1 LDRKLKIVFVSP
13 CYNAEKNLK
22 NLIGSIASQ
31 NDSRWHHVIIDD
43 ISSDNTYE
51 IALELTQSDS
61 RFTVIKNTEKKY
73 ALRNII
79 ETSRMFQNDN
89 AVIATVDGDDSLC
102 NESTVNKVLQCY
114 TAGSDIVWTAHKWDL
129 KNLNISKEMPGNVNP
144 YQWPWCSSHLRTF
157 RSSLLKDISDENF
170 KDWNGE
176 WFKRGYD
183 QALMLPLLYKTQK
196 RFYLNEV
203 CYQYNIESV
212 SMTSSERIKADHSQI
227 STVNFVRSRGFMS

>member
-1 LDRKLKIVFVSP
+1 MKIVFVSP

>member
-1 LDRKLKIVFVSP
+1 MKIVFVSP

-22 NLIGSIASQ
+22 NLIGSIESQ

-51 IALELTQSDS
+51 TALELTQGDS

-79 ETSRMFQNDN
+79 ETSRMFQNDD

-227 STVNFVRSRGFMS
+227 STVNFVRARGFMS

>member
-1 LDRKLKIVFVSP
+1 MKVQFIVPSYNIEKNIDTLVGSFHAQKNSNWECLIIDDMSTDNTWQKLESIRSDPKVRVR
-13 CYNAEKNLK
+13 KNLK
-22 NLIGSIASQ
+22 
-31 NDSRWHHVIIDD
+31 
-43 ISSDNTYE
+43 
-51 IALELTQSDS
+51 
-61 RFTVIKNTEKKY
+61 KKY
-73 ALRNII
+73 ALKNVVENATKIAEEKDCII
-79 ETSRMFQNDN
+79 
-89 AVIATVDGDDSLC
+89 AILDGDDALC
-102 NESTVNKVLQCY
+102 NENTVELILNEYKDDDVG
-114 TAGSDIVWTAHKWDL
+114 TVWTAHKWDL
-129 KNLNISKEMPGNVNP
+129 KNLNISKEMLGNVDP

-183 QALMLPLLYKTQK
+183 QALMLPFLYKTQK

-227 STVNFVRSRGFMS
+227 STVNFVRARCFMS